1 MLISRSA
8 AAQTAL
14 PLNSYDIIMEKWGR
28 YSVSRVRM
36 PIITVLH
43 LKRLLQVMVNLE
55 AQKNVPSWD
64 RRLKRKQ
71 YSLARMVF
79 SQYEHE
85 LRAPKYE

>member
-1 MLISRSA
+1 M
-8 AAQTAL
+8 
-14 PLNSYDIIMEKWGR
+14 
-28 YSVSRVRM
+28 SRVRM

-85 LRAPKYE
+85 LRAPEYEELMPVCSNWVMLDPAKNLTT